1 LSAIDRRQRKR
12 IGTRRLR
19 SLSYRKKKE
28 PGLYDLGPKLP
39 FIREHPPRP
48 PPKKNKGSTI
58 VGTLEDEA
66 INKIA
71 QNFEAF
77 VLPQNPL
84 LALTTE
90 AVRQAYNH
98 RDYLCD
104 ICREL
109 ASTRP
114 AGEKIEN
121 MKDRTADE
129 IKAELVSLLTSGG
142 IQAVSSQLRQLGFFE
157 RPFGAH
163 GPNLDART
171 SAVFQGFFESS
182 VADVIGMGAS
192 A

>member
-1 LSAIDRRQRKR
+1 MRNLPYRTREEGPVYDSR
-12 IGTRRLR
+12 RRLR
-19 SLSYRKKKE
+19 SKRGSLEWYGSRA
-28 PGLYDLGPKLP
+28 GPESRSVRTVRDETINRIL
-39 FIREHPPRP
+39 RE
-48 PPKKNKGSTI
+48 
-58 VGTLEDEA
+58 LEISA
-66 INKIA
+66 A
-71 QNFEAF
+71 PQQPHLVP
-77 VLPQNPL
+77 VL
-84 LALTTE
+84 E

-98 RDYLCD
+98 RDYLYD

-129 IKAELVSLLTSGG
+129 IKAELVGLLTTGG
-142 IQAVSSQLRQLGFFE
+142 IQSVSSQLRELRFFE

-171 SAVFQGFFESS
+171 SAVFQEFFESS
-182 VADVIGMGAS
+182 VAEVIEMGSS